1 MVTQLQSFF
10 RKPLL
15 EKSEALSQWYW
26 LIKTQFYYRRFFGA
40 IGQRTRIIKPMR
52 LKGVEY
58 ISLGRDVTVNKHAW
72 LQPMM
77 LEGTPPRLIIGDGCV
92 IGNFSH
98 VTCVTRVELGEK
110 VLLADRVFITDHG
123 HQFRDPNVP
132 IMDQGVAPGRPV
144 SIGAGS
150 WLGENVVVLSA
161 SIGRNCVV
169 GANSVVLSD
178 LPDHSVA
185 VGAPARVIRRF
196 NPRTAAWERIE
207 APVSVC

>member
-1 MVTQLQSFF
+1 MVTKLQSFF

-15 EKSEALSQWYW
+15 EKFEALSQWYW
-26 LIKTQFYYRRFFGA
+26 LIKTQLYYRRFFGT
-40 IGQRTRIIKPMR
+40 IGQRSRIIKPMR
-52 LKGVEY
+52 LKGVEH
-58 ISLGRDVTVNKHAW
+58 ISIGRDVIVNKHAW

-77 LEGTPPRLIIGDGCV
+77 LDGVPPQLIIGDGCV

-98 VTCVTRVELGEK
+98 MTCMRRIELGEK
-110 VLLADRVFITDHG
+110 VLLADRVFISDHG
-123 HQFRDPNVP
+123 HEFRNPEVP
-132 IMDQGVAPGRPV
+132 IMEQGVAPGRPV

-178 LPDHSVA
+178 LPDYSVA
-185 VGAPARVIRRF
+185 VGAPARVIRCF
-196 NPRTAAWERIE
+196 NPPTAAWERVG
-207 APVSVC
+207 ARVPDC